1 MSRKSTTVLTTNLF
15 RVFFILYGLIVL
27 LPFVWML
34 YNTFKTNAEFNQN
47 IWALP
52 AQLEWQN
59 YVLAFKK
66 VHVGVYMIN
75 SIIITTVAVLVNL
88 CLSAMVAYVIA
99 RFSFFGRDFLYKLF
113 IVGLLMP
120 QILTVIPF
128 FFLMREFH
136 LYNTRASVI
145 IAYIFW
151 GMPFAV
157 FLLVAFFKTLPH
169 ELEQSAMIDGCSHF
183 KTFSLIMLP
192 LARPGLITVG
202 VFHFLE
208 FWSAYILPLTLI
220 GDTAKKPVSLGL
232 VEFLSGLYD
241 TFGERRDWGAMFAA
255 AIICILP
262 VLAVYAVFQRKLIS
276 GLTTG
281 SLKG

>member
-1 MSRKSTTVLTTNLF
+1 M
-15 RVFFILYGLIVL
+15 
-27 LPFVWML
+27 LPFVWMF
-34 YNTFKTNAEFNQN
+34 YNTFKTNMEFNHN
-47 IWALP
+47 IWSLP

-59 YVLAFKK
+59 YVVAFKK
-66 VHVGVYMIN
+66 VHVGVYMVN
-75 SIIITTVAVLVNL
+75 SIIITSVAVLVNL
-88 CLSAMVAYVIA
+88 SLGAMVAYVIA
-99 RFSFFGRDFLYKLF
+99 RFAFFGRDFLYKLF
-113 IVGLLMP
+113 IAGLLMP

-136 LYNTRASVI
+136 LYNTRLSVI

-157 FLLVAFFKTLPH
+157 FLLVAFFKTLPR

-183 KTFSLIMLP
+183 KTFSLVMLP

-208 FWSAYILPLTLI
+208 FWSTYILPLTLI
-220 GDTAKKPVSLGL
+220 GDTAKKPLALGL

-262 VLAVYAVFQRKLIS
+262 VLVVYAVFQRKLIA
-276 GLTTG
+276 GLTAG